1 MKGVSSGD
9 CGWSCLLCSSALS
22 LSSESAC
29 AAHCWFCKW
38 SLKAS
43 WVLLQDWDLASQGI
57 ARNTW
62 SVSRPTADIE
72 YVDDTLLIARTTTQL
87 LAILHSLERHALQH
101 RMNLNIWEKPLE
113 SAFRHRAA
121 LAETAYKKLR
131 LVWNSNLPRRTNLRI
146 FQPTFIPTLIFGLDT
161 LTLADK
167 QVARVDAYYFRFLRR
182 IVNIKAS
189 YYSRST
195 NNVVWRTA
203 NYPRKPSSF
212 IHNAQHKLLVA
223 LFHST
228 IDDPFH
234 NVVFSSAYKDRI
246 IVTGRRRGMKVPYWI
261 EITTQRHY
269 PNHWKQNPGKGILG
283 PHQVYATINR
293 DLKSSFERAPK
304 RADEKR
310 AGP

>member
-1 MKGVSSGD
+1 M
-9 CGWSCLLCSSALS
+9 
-22 LSSESAC
+22 
-29 AAHCWFCKW
+29 
-38 SLKAS
+38 
-43 WVLLQDWDLASQGI
+43 I
-57 ARNTW
+57 N
-62 SVSRPTADIE
+62 
-72 YVDDTLLIARTTTQL
+72 
-87 LAILHSLERHALQH
+87 
-101 RMNLNIWEKPLE
+101 WEKPFE

-131 LVWNSNLPRRTNLRI
+131 LVWSSNLSERTKLRI
-146 FQPTFIPTLIFGLDT
+146 FQSTFIPTLIFGVDT
-161 LTLADK
+161 LTLTDK

-182 IVNIKAS
+182 IVNFKAS
-189 YYSRST
+189 YYSRIT

-212 IHNAQHKLLVA
+212 LHNAQHKLLVA

-234 NVVFSSAYKDRI
+234 NVVFNSAYTDRI
-246 IVTGRRRGMKVPYWI
+246 IVTGRRRGMKMPYWI
-261 EITTQRHY
+261 EIATQRHY

-283 PHQVYATINR
+283 PHQVYATLNR
-293 DLKSSFERAPK
+293 DLKSSFERTPK